1 MTEDGK
7 RCVVPDL
14 CLDGAGISLALDVS
28 MCYGEANSY
37 LRTNREEVEE
47 KVLEVLDR
55 RALQKSLKYETSCAE
70 QGMEF
75 KPFVM
80 ESHGALGESAEEVLN
95 RLTTY
100 GVDVLGCE
108 KAELLGYLHR
118 RVAIALQR
126 GNARL
131 DRMAVSKSRN
141 SFGAAVARGLAVAP
155 RR

>member
-1 MTEDGK
+1 
-7 RCVVPDL
+7 
-14 CLDGAGISLALDVS
+14 
-28 MCYGEANSY
+28 
-37 LRTNREEVEE
+37 
-47 KVLEVLDR
+47 
-55 RALQKSLKYETSCAE
+55 
-70 QGMEF
+70 MEF